1 MKVELNKVV
10 SVTYRLEANPQGGTK
25 NHIETAGNDQ
35 PLVFLFGTGGL
46 IPAFEENL
54 LGKSV
59 GEKFSFSI
67 DAANAYGDVNT
78 DALVELPID
87 IFKVDGV
94 VDMSLLR
101 TGNMVPMNDHEGN
114 RLDGKVIGIN
124 GDSVKM
130 DFNHP
135 LAGHDLHFSGEVI
148 DVRDASPEE
157 LQHGHAHN
165 GEHGH

>member
-10 SVTYRLEANPQGGTK
+10 SVTYKLEANKQGAEK
-25 NHIETAGNDQ
+25 NHIETAGNDH
-35 PLVFLFGTGGL
+35 PLVFLFGSGGL

-54 LGKSV
+54 LGKSI
-59 GEKFSFSI
+59 GDKFSFSI
-67 DAANAYGDVNT
+67 GAADAYGEINT
-78 DALVELPID
+78 DALVDLPID

-101 TGNMVPMNDHEGN
+101 TGNIVPMNDHEGN
-114 RLDGKVIGIN
+114 RLDGKVVGIS
-124 GDSVKM
+124 GESVKM

-135 LAGHDLHFSGEVI
+135 LAGHDLHFSGEVL
-148 DVRDASPEE
+148 DVRDASVEE
-157 LQHGHAHN
+157 IQHGHAHT